1 MNIGII
7 GSGSWGITIG
17 RLLFFKENIITIWC
31 RRLEKAE
38 QLSRDREDP
47 ERLPGI
53 RIPKG
58 IKFTPDFND
67 LKNSQYIIFAVPS
80 HTLREVA
87 SRLKSHF
94 SPGRIISLIKGM
106 EEKTFKTPSQILEE
120 LFPRAKI
127 AVLSGPSIA
136 REVAQELPTSVVSA
150 SEDVFYAQEVQELF
164 HTGYFRVYYSQDI
177 IGVELGA
184 ALKNIIAIAAGIID
198 GLNLGAN
205 AKGALLVRGIKEIMR
220 IGEKL
225 GANPLTFSGLSG
237 TGDLITT
244 CFSKYSRNRHVGE
257 ELAKGRKIQDILEE
271 MKMVAEGV
279 RTTFIVYEL
288 SKKLKVDM
296 PITEFV
302 YKILKGEITPR
313 DAIKEILQRPPKP
326 EF

>member
-1 MNIGII
+1 MNTGII

-17 RLLFFKENIITIWC
+17 RLLFFKGNIINIWC
-31 RRLEKAE
+31 RRLEKAV

-53 RIPKG
+53 KIPKG
-58 IKFTPDFND
+58 IKFTLDFND
-67 LKNSQYIIFAVPS
+67 LKNSHYIIFAVPS

-94 SPGRIISLIKGM
+94 YPGRIISLIKGM

-120 LFPRAKI
+120 LFPLAKI

-150 SEDVFYAQEVQELF
+150 SKDVFYAQEVQELF

-302 YKILKGEITPR
+302 YKILKGEINTR

-326 EF
+326 E

>member
-94 SPGRIISLIKGM
+94 YPKRIISLIKGM

-120 LFPRAKI
+120 LFPLAKI

-150 SEDVFYAQEVQELF
+150 SKDIFYAQEVQELF
-164 HTGYFRVYYSQDI
+164 HTVYFRVYYSQDI

-302 YKILKGEITPR
+302 YKILKGEINAR

-326 EF
+326 E

>member
-94 SPGRIISLIKGM
+94 YPKRIISLIKGM

-120 LFPRAKI
+120 LFPLAKI

-150 SEDVFYAQEVQELF
+150 SKDIFYAQEVQELF
-164 HTGYFRVYYSQDI
+164 HTVYFRVYYSQDI

-257 ELAKGRKIQDILEE
+257 ELAKGRKIEDILEE

>member
-94 SPGRIISLIKGM
+94 YPKRIISLIKGM

-120 LFPRAKI
+120 LFPLAKI

-150 SEDVFYAQEVQELF
+150 SKDIFYAQEVQELF
-164 HTGYFRVYYSQDI
+164 HTVYFRVYYSQDI

-257 ELAKGRKIQDILEE
+257 ELAKGRKIEDILEE

-279 RTTFIVYEL
+279 RTTFIVNEL

-326 EF
+326 ES